1 MVYHKFNF
9 YSITWNALRKIA
21 LLLFSQQL
29 WKSASGL
36 MVTALIT
43 AWLVSFWQHWCN
55 KLFIFCMLN
64 VLSLQLPEFSY
75 WCTKCKRQGLHLIK
89 VICVRLIFSKHS
101 EWNHISSLP
110 KVSSETVCARF
121 SNRSYFS
128 SPTIY
133 SKTCVLSNRRARL

>member
-43 AWLVSFWQHWCN
+43 VWLVSFWQHWCN

-133 SKTCVLSNRRARL
+133 SKTCVFSNRRARL